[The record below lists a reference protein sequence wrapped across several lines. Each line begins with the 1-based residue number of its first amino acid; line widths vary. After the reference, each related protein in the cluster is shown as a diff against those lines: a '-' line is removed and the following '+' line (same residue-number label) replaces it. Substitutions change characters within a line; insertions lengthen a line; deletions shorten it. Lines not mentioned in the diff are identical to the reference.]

1 MVGFW
6 FFLYYCFFHFL
17 VFFFCMACVVPE
29 NIPTPP
35 PTPQDFPF
43 RGVFGD
49 PPPPPGISRIF
60 KWGPPN
66 FAYHPLEVVLVLKNK
81 ESEH

>member
-29 NIPTPP
+29 NIHTPP

-49 PPPPPGISRIF
+49 PPTPR
-60 KWGPPN
+60 N
-66 FAYHPLEVVLVLKNK
+66 FQNF
-81 ESEH
+81 